1 MKVCGFTI
9 VRNALKYDYP
19 VVESI
24 TSVLDICDSF
34 VVAVGNSE
42 DETLQL
48 IQSIQSPKIRIIET
62 IWDDNLRE
70 GGRVLAAE
78 TNKAFDAIDPEFDW
92 CFYLQADEVIHEK
105 YHAAIQ
111 KAMQKYLLNPSV
123 EGLLFKYLHFYGT
136 YDYVGDSRRWYRNE
150 VRIIR
155 NDKTIRSFRD
165 AQGFQKNG
173 KPLRVKETD
182 AMVYHYGWVKPP
194 EKQQEKQKSF
204 SKFWHDDKWI
214 DQNIASADVFDY
226 SQFDSLRLFDG
237 SHPSVMI
244 SRIERTNYH
253 VVIDPSQKKFKNIIK
268 KLLYLIEKHT
278 GYRPGEYKNYRNI

>member
-19 VVESI
+19 VIESI
-24 TSVLDICDSF
+24 TSVLDVCDSF

-48 IQSIQSPKIRIIET
+48 IQSVHSPKIRIIET
-62 IWDDNLRE
+62 VWDDNLRE

-78 TNKAFDAIDPEFDW
+78 TNKAFNAIDPEFDW
-92 CFYLQADEVIHEK
+92 CFYMQADEVVHEK
-105 YHAAIQ
+105 YHSAIR
-111 KAMQKYLLNPSV
+111 KAMQNHLLNPKV

-155 NDKTIRSFRD
+155 NDKSIRSFKD

-173 KPLRVKETD
+173 KPLRVKDTE

-194 EKQQEKQKSF
+194 EKQLEKQKNF
-204 SKFWHDDKWI
+204 NKYWHDDKWI
-214 DQNIASADVFDY
+214 DQNIPAVDVFDY

-237 SHPSVMI
+237 THPSVMKP
-244 SRIERTNYH
+244 RIEHANDH
-253 VVIDPSQKKFKNIIK
+253 VEIDPGKKRFKNIIK

-278 GYRPGEYKNYRNI
+278 GFRPGEYKNYRKI

>member
-19 VVESI
+19 VIESI
-24 TSVLDICDSF
+24 TSVLDVCDSF
-34 VVAVGNSE
+34 VVAVGNSD

-62 IWDDNLRE
+62 TWDDNLRE

-92 CFYLQADEVIHEK
+92 CFYMQADEVIHEK
-105 YHAAIQ
+105 YHSVIH
-111 KAMQKYLLNPSV
+111 KAMQNHLHNQAV

-155 NDKTIRSFRD
+155 NDKAIRSFRD

-173 KPLRVKETD
+173 KPLRVKDSE

-194 EKQQEKQKSF
+194 EKQQEKQKNF
-204 SKFWHDDKWI
+204 SKYWHDDSWI
-214 DQNIASADVFDY
+214 DQNIPAVDVFDY

-237 SHPSVMI
+237 SHPSVMQP
-244 SRIERTNYH
+244 RIERANYH
-253 VVIDPSQKKFKNIIK
+253 VTIDPSQKKFRNIIK

-278 GYRPGEYKNYRNI
+278 GFRPGEYKNYRKI